1 MHSSTKYVRSPSI
14 NHNNTKEA
22 EITVYIVESMGL
34 DTTTSNTDTYEAIR
48 KAVCYRQK
56 AAFDFKTDLFSHES
70 VYNAFLDNHINMNDV
85 AFRTTSDETVR
96 ELLKNS
102 VHK

>member
-1 MHSSTKYVRSPSI
+1 
-14 NHNNTKEA
+14 
-22 EITVYIVESMGL
+22 MGL

-56 AAFDFKTDLFSHES
+56 AAFDFKTDFFSHES
-70 VYNAFLDNHINMNDV
+70 IYIAFLDNHINMNDV

-96 ELLKNS
+96 IVKEFS
-102 VHK
+102 S

>member
-1 MHSSTKYVRSPSI
+1 
-14 NHNNTKEA
+14 
-22 EITVYIVESMGL
+22 MGL
-34 DTTTSNTDTYEAIR
+34 DTTTSNTDTHEAIR
-48 KAVCYRQK
+48 KAVCYKQT
-56 AAFDFKTDLFSHES
+56 ATVDFKTDLFSHES

-96 ELLKNS
+96 DLLRNS

>member
-1 MHSSTKYVRSPSI
+1 
-14 NHNNTKEA
+14 
-22 EITVYIVESMGL
+22 MGL

-85 AFRTTSDETVR
+85 AFRTTSDETVS